1 MLCGGG
7 MTREEYKAYRQS
19 SAKKYAAAVAE
30 LTAAVEEFEKAS
42 GKFAAA
48 LSCGCFS
55 DVVKVRREITRTI
68 YNCIANVRGV
78 PVRCVSIC
86 IQPNGGE

>member
-1 MLCGGG
+1 
-7 MTREEYKAYRQS
+7 MTREEYKAVRQAR
-19 SAKKYAAAVAE
+19 AKKYAAAVAE
-30 LTAAVEEFEKAS
+30 LTAAVADFEKATE
-42 GKFAAA
+42 KFAAA
-48 LSCGCFS
+48 MSCGCFS
-55 DVVKVRREITRTI
+55 DVVKVRREITRTV